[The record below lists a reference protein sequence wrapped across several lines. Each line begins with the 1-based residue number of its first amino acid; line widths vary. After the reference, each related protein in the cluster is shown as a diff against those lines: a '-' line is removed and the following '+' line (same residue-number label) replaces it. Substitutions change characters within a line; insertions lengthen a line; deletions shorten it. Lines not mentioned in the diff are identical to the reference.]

1 MSITNQTSKK
11 SRGAKLASEI
21 GINKEHEKDM
31 ESIIKYMEE
40 HRIQE
45 LFNEILTRIL
55 DERPQDDRFHIFEF
69 LKNVQKQ
76 KQTDPLCQRVYQFQD
91 QKGIQE

>member
-1 MSITNQTSKK
+1 MSITNQASEK

-55 DERPQDDRFHIFEF
+55 DESPQDARFHIFEF

-76 KQTDPLCQRVYQFQD
+76 KQMDPLCQRVYQFQD

>member
-40 HRIQE
+40 HRLQE
-45 LFNEILTRIL
+45 LLNEILTRIL
-55 DERPQDDRFHIFEF
+55 DERPQDARFHICEF